1 MPIRTARIATL
12 TLALLAAACSEGPP
26 SDDTADL
33 GASPAPVAGDSA
45 DTGAGAT
52 SQGTD
57 TSPIA
62 RGRTGS
68 PNPSGSAPAPA
79 DPDTA
84 RGLVAVGGSLPMT
97 RVTLRDTVG
106 RIVTI
111 TGAHAT
117 AISRLGGLE
126 VWVAGTRS
134 SEAELAASVFRVRA
148 VEGVPAIDGRLSER
162 RGGALVLTPADGRT
176 LTLSGPPAAL
186 REYVG
191 RRVWVTRSA
200 SGEVLSF
207 GLIEEPD

>member
-1 MPIRTARIATL
+1 ML
-12 TLALLAAACSEGPP
+12 TLALLAVACSEGPP
-26 SDDTADL
+26 SDDTTDV
-33 GASPAPVAGDSA
+33 GSVPAPASGDSA
-45 DTGAGAT
+45 ATGGTRQSPATDPAAG
-52 SQGTD
+52 G
-57 TSPIA
+57 

-68 PNPSGSAPAPA
+68 PNPSGSAPSPA

-117 AISRLGGLE
+117 ALSRLGGLE
-126 VWVAGTRS
+126 VWVGGTRS
-134 SEAELAASVFRVRA
+134 SETELAARVFRVRA
-148 VEGVPAIDGRLSER
+148 VEGIPAIDGRLTER
-162 RGGALVLTPADGRT
+162 RGGALVLTTAEGRT
-176 LTLSGPPAAL
+176 VTLSGPPAAL

-191 RRVWVTRSA
+191 RRVWVTRSV

-207 GLIEEPD
+207 GLIEEPEGEA